1 MATLTP
7 NGDAE
12 VTIADRGQLTTS
24 EVQDTAAS
32 GAPITLTQT
41 VPVGKVWILKRQ
53 ATLANGS
60 HTLRLTTF
68 QDPVTALKVEI
79 DRNESPSNAEQV
91 DLKGYTLTAGWRIL
105 TDFYTTGSSLQ
116 QSILLYQEYDA

>member
-12 VTIADRGQLTTS
+12 VTIADRGQLTIS

-41 VPVGKVWILKRQ
+41 VPAGKVWIMKRQ
-53 ATLANGS
+53 TAFADGS
-60 HTLRLTTF
+60 HTLRMTIF
-68 QDPVTALKVEI
+68 KDPVTNLEMGI
-79 DRNESPSNAEQV
+79 DRNESPSNSEQV
-91 DLKGYTLTAGWRIL
+91 DLIGYTLTAGWVIL
-105 TDFYTTGSSLQ
+105 TNFFTTGSSLQ
-116 QSILLYQEYDA
+116 KSTLLYQEYDA